1 MRSISWMSWVTC
13 GQEKEFPL
21 LGKNKITDFI
31 CLINHDIFP
40 PNMSHK
46 CFTVA
51 LSRDEVLNGF

>member
-1 MRSISWMSWVTC
+1 MSWVTC

-31 CLINHDIFP
+31 CLINHVYFLPD
-40 PNMSHK
+40 MSLK

-51 LSRDEVLNGF
+51 LSRDGVLNGF